1 MRMSMKI
8 TSNLTSARAH
18 LTASAPFLTTTQRQ
32 FSLDRIVSIIL
43 ALMGLSSA
51 TKQSSERLDNRTFRD
66 IDWVTLFD
74 LRLLSL
80 VMEGARLIDSCR
92 VLFRREVSGKAADRS
107 TLLNAGI
114 LSRVGSELRRC
125 FSLTTCLT

>member
-1 MRMSMKI
+1 MSMKI
-8 TSNLTSARAH
+8 ISNLTSPRAH
-18 LTASAPFLTTTQRQ
+18 LTASAPFLTRTQRQ
-32 FSLDRIVSIIL
+32 FNLDRIVSIIL

-51 TKQSSERLDNRTFRD
+51 TKQSSGRLDNRTFRD

-80 VMEGARLIDSCR
+80 VMEGVRLIDSCR
-92 VLFRREVSGKAADRS
+92 VLFRRGVSDKVADRS
-107 TLLNAGI
+107 TLLNEGI
-114 LSRVGSELRRC
+114 LNRVGSELRRC